1 PYCAIALFFSVF
13 ALLNFV
19 LHRHGVLLVLA
30 SSSFRVSSSGHVL
43 YHSRRCHRV
52 SVVVG
57 TYENGI
63 GSLPRFYFCSFQ
75 KFLSVSFGV
84 LELHLE
90 FANSFVCLFWPCLC
104 RAREEESELPY
115 LILEVVKFVLER
127 YSRLDWLKISFL
139 FIPYTKFGCHPLHLL
154 AESHSPLWPSP
165 TPSLSFTVPS
175 CVKHLG
181 EFLFGVGFEICLEKR
196 NRHKFSIPFLY

>member
-1 PYCAIALFFSVF
+1 M
-13 ALLNFV
+13 
-19 LHRHGVLLVLA
+19 LHRHVVLLVLA

-90 FANSFVCLFWPCLC
+90 FADPCVCLFWPCLC
-104 RAREEESELPY
+104 RAREEEGELPY

-165 TPSLSFTVPS
+165 TPSLSRRFR
-175 CVKHLG
+175 
-181 EFLFGVGFEICLEKR
+181 LFRVVSNTLVNFCLVSVSR
-196 NRHKFSIPFLY
+196 SV